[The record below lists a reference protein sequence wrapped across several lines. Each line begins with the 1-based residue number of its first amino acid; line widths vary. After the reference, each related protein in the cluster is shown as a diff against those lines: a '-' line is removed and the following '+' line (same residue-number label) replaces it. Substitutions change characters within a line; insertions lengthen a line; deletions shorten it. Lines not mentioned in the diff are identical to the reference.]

1 MSDVPQPAGGTAVV
15 PWHDGLMP
23 HGLQPI
29 VSVGTDFAM
38 MRRKGYLFVDKTAL
52 LPHLLHKWHVFV
64 ARPQGFGKSILVSM
78 LKELFTHG
86 AQSPCFDGLAVQKEW
101 NEPICEHVLVL
112 SFTGLYVPDTFEAD
126 VCNMLRF
133 AFVQAGFVDALTVA
147 ADCTDLMVVADS
159 LDLLRQDAEMVV
171 LIDDWDEPLSRNLGN
186 PTAFA
191 SNKAVLD
198 TFYAWLRE
206 LNGVRFSLVTGVG
219 RYSDSA
225 FFSGH
230 YLNDISNISNDPD
243 WAGLLGYTE
252 ADLQQH
258 FGPYLTRAA
267 ALLHMSE

>member
-1 MSDVPQPAGGTAVV
+1 MSS
-15 PWHDGLMP
+15 WHGP
-23 HGLQPI
+23 
-29 VSVGTDFAM
+29 
-38 MRRKGYLFVDKTAL
+38 KAL
-52 LPHLLHKWHVFV
+52 
-64 ARPQGFGKSILVSM
+64 GKSILVSM

-126 VCNMLRF
+126 VCKRLRA
-133 AFVQAGFVDALTVA
+133 AFSKAGIVGAWEVA
-147 ADCTDLMVVADS
+147 ADSTKLYMVARY
-159 LDLLRQDAEMVV
+159 LDLLRKDAEMVV
-171 LIDDWDEPLSRNLGN
+171 LMDDWDEPLSRNLGN
-186 PTAFA
+186 PAAFA

-219 RYSDSA
+219 RYSDST

-230 YLNDISNISNDPD
+230 YLNDISNISNDPA